1 MWTNNKTVGLI
12 NSLDEAR
19 RTELMTEA
27 RSRAAAVLQK
37 YKNRMST
44 IKSEKWRL
52 KVGEER

>member
-1 MWTNNKTVGLI
+1 
-12 NSLDEAR
+12 
-19 RTELMTEA
+19 MTEA